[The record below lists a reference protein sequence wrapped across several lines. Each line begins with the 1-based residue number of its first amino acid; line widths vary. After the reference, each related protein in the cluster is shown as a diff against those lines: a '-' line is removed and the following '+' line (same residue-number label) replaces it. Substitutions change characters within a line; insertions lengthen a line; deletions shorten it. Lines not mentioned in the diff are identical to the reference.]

1 MKSFIELGVE
11 DQILQAISDKGISDA
26 TEVQKKVI
34 PALQSHSGDFT
45 CRAAT
50 GTGKTIA
57 FGVPL
62 INRISAQESKVQ
74 AIVLV
79 PTRELC
85 EQVGN
90 ELKSLTTHKPEIK
103 IAAIYGGISLK
114 SQTKELKNDT
124 HVIVA
129 TPGRMM
135 DLLDRKLVNLSALKL
150 VVLDEA
156 DKMLLT
162 GFSADVDKILTY
174 SRNEY
179 ATWLFSATLPV
190 EVKSVIETRL
200 TNNLQSIEVG
210 EEGKTNEGITH
221 EYIELVPEDKLNIL
235 LHYLEKYTKEK
246 SIIFCRT
253 KSGVQK
259 LYKQLSA
266 NKFKSGAIHGDL
278 PQGLRNKVM
287 DQFREGHINILLATD
302 VASRGV
308 DISNVSHV
316 IQYHIPDTSTSYL
329 HRSGRTSRAGKT
341 GTSLTFVFEEE
352 KKRLLE
358 MQTMLGFD
366 LKSISKPSEA
376 DQMVNRAVLWARK
389 VAKEKPIAPELLDSQ
404 SRSEFK
410 HELTHLSTDELL
422 EKLLAVYLRS
432 NQ

>member
-1 MKSFIELGVE
+1 MRSFKELGVE
-11 DQILQAISDKGISDA
+11 EQILQAITDKEISNP
-26 TEVQKKVI
+26 TEVQQKVI
-34 PALQSHSGDFT
+34 PALQSHTGDFT

-62 INRISAQESKVQ
+62 LQRISTDESKIQ

-90 ELKSLTTHKPEIK
+90 ELKSLLTHKSGIHV
-103 IAAIYGGISLK
+103 AAIYGGISLK
-114 SQTKELKNDT
+114 SQTKELKTET

-129 TPGRMM
+129 TPGRMI
-135 DLLDRKLVNLSALKL
+135 DLLERKIVNLSALKI

-162 GFSADVDKILTY
+162 GFSADIDKILTFT
-174 SRNEY
+174 RNDFR
-179 ATWLFSATLPV
+179 TWLFSATLPV
-190 EVKSVIETRL
+190 EVKSVIESRL
-200 TNNLQSIEVG
+200 THELKSVEIG
-210 EEGKTNEGITH
+210 EESKTNEGITH
-221 EYIELVPEDKLNIL
+221 EFIELIPEDKLSIL
-235 LHYLEKYTKEK
+235 LHYLEKFASKK
-246 SIIFCRT
+246 SIVFCRT

-287 DQFREGHINILLATD
+287 DQFRAGHINILLATD

-316 IQYHIPDTSTSYL
+316 IQYHIPDTATSYL
-329 HRSGRTSRAGKT
+329 HRSGRTSRAGET

-352 KKRLLE
+352 KTKLVE
-358 MQTMLGFD
+358 IQEELGFE
-366 LKSISKPSEA
+366 LNAINTPSEA
-376 DQMVNRAVLWARK
+376 DQLVNRAVLWARK
-389 VAKEKPIAPELLDSQ
+389 VAKEKPIPADLLDSQ
-404 SRSEFK
+404 SREEFK
-410 HELTHLSTDELL
+410 TELKHLSSDELL
-422 EKLLAVYLRS
+422 EKLLATYLRDH
-432 NQ
+432 Q